1 MVKHCFF
8 GKNVT
13 DFNSSRV
20 RASSSVITLAIS
32 GDFRMLDYT
41 HTHTHTH
48 TQEKHLVQI
57 MFANSPVIW
66 LIDGLV
72 NLESFSKWKHEIE
85 DIWRPSS

>member
-8 GKNVT
+8 GKNVSA
-13 DFNSSRV
+13 FNSSRV

-32 GDFRMLDYT
+32 GDFRMLD
-41 HTHTHTH
+41 THTH
-48 TQEKHLVQI
+48 TQEKHFVQI

-85 DIWRPSS
+85 DI